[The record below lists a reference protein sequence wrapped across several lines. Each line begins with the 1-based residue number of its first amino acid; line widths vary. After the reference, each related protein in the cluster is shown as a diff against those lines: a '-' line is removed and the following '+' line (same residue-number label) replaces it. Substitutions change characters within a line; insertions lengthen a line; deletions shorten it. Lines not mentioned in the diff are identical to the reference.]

1 MKTKQRNLRVGCLEL
16 LSAYLYKRDITEMKV
31 NRTPLLDVC

>member
-1 MKTKQRNLRVGCLEL
+1 MKIKQRNLRVGCLEL

-31 NRTPLLDVC
+31 NRTPLLGVC